1 MAKLHD
7 ALLEHDKKGIFTAE
21 ARNLMGYSSGFMPLD
36 YQNGYLLTVTDKNN
50 NVTER
55 WANTGI
61 FGGQFMTV
69 IGKSGVAKTSFCVQA
84 GSHIIRP
91 FEYGEYYHIDAE
103 GSSNLSRIR
112 ALNHFTTE
120 EMKDKYY
127 MPAIDY
133 VEDAFKHIYHLAKV
147 KLETKEL
154 FYNTGKLNEYGEEI
168 CLPQPTVYLIDS
180 LPSLQTKEVEDSDEL
195 GTQTYNMRLA
205 IAYNTSYHPKSQYY
219 GYGN

>member
-36 YQNGYLLTVTDKNN
+36 YQNGYLLSVTDKNN
-50 NVTER
+50 NVTDR

-91 FEYGEYYHIDAE
+91 FEYGE
-103 GSSNLSRIR
+103 
-112 ALNHFTTE
+112 
-120 EMKDKYY
+120 
-127 MPAIDY
+127 
-133 VEDAFKHIYHLAKV
+133 
-147 KLETKEL
+147 
-154 FYNTGKLNEYGEEI
+154 
-168 CLPQPTVYLIDS
+168 
-180 LPSLQTKEVEDSDEL
+180 
-195 GTQTYNMRLA
+195 
-205 IAYNTSYHPKSQYY
+205 
-219 GYGN
+219 